1 MTCSNLHRKWYPGM
15 SPDASILS
23 FSTLISP
30 PIPEDCFEIAFLIH
44 SFREESRGASMLCR
58 DVVGKHL
65 GLRLV
70 LPLVTRKLLPELLN
84 CCELQILLLEVE
96 MTILDPCHRVV
107 MTASSNQG
115 STRSLQ
121 TEFL

>member
-1 MTCSNLHRKWYPGM
+1 MLEPTQEVVPSRSL
-15 SPDASILS
+15 DASILS
-23 FSTLISP
+23 FSTLISL
-30 PIPEDCFEIAFLIH
+30 PIPENLFEIEFLIH
-44 SFREESRGASMLCR
+44 SFRDESLSASMRCR
-58 DVVGKHL
+58 DVVGKLL

-70 LPLVTRKLLPELLN
+70 LPLITRKLLPELLN

-107 MTASSNQG
+107 ITASSNQG
-115 STRSLQ
+115 SRRTLQ

>member
-1 MTCSNLHRKWYPGM
+1 MLPSY
-15 SPDASILS
+15 LS
-23 FSTLISP
+23 QPLLPHLFLKTVSKLDFS
-30 PIPEDCFEIAFLIH
+30 FIH
-44 SFREESRGASMLCR
+44 SFREELLSASMRCR
-58 DVVGKHL
+58 DVVGKL

-70 LPLVTRKLLPELLN
+70 LPLITRKLLPELLN

-96 MTILDPCHRVV
+96 MTILAPCHRVV

-115 STRSLQ
+115 SRRSLQ

>member
-1 MTCSNLHRKWYPGM
+1 MTCLNLHRKWYPGR
-15 SPDASILS
+15 SLDASILS

-30 PIPEDCFEIAFLIH
+30 PILEDRFEIGFLIH
-44 SFREESRGASMLCR
+44 SFREESRSASMRCR
-58 DVVGKHL
+58 DVVGKLL

-70 LPLVTRKLLPELLN
+70 LPLITRKLLPELFN

-96 MTILDPCHRVV
+96 VTILNPWHRVV

-115 STRSLQ
+115 SRRSL
-121 TEFL
+121 

>member
-1 MTCSNLHRKWYPGM
+1 MLEPTQEVVPSRSL
-15 SPDASILS
+15 DASILS
-23 FSTLISP
+23 FSTLISL
-30 PIPEDCFEIAFLIH
+30 PIPENLFEIEFLIH
-44 SFREESRGASMLCR
+44 SFRDEALSASMRCR
-58 DVVGKHL
+58 DVVGKLL

-70 LPLVTRKLLPELLN
+70 LPLITRKLLPELLN

-107 MTASSNQG
+107 ITASSNQG
-115 STRSLQ
+115 SRRTLQ